1 MKILYNWLKEFVDV
15 TLAPRELAER
25 LSLAGVAVDSVE
37 DSPAGPVF
45 DAEITTNRP
54 DLLGHAGVAREVAAI
69 LRSSLRATVPAV
81 KESAERTDSAVR
93 VDINCPELCGRYAAR
108 VVRSVKI
115 QPSPDWLRQRLEAL
129 GQTSINNVVDVS
141 NYVMF
146 ETGKPVHA
154 FDFDTI
160 DGRRIEVRRARPGEK
175 LRTLDGVERALAPE
189 MCVIAD
195 GRRAVG
201 LGGIMGGAET
211 EISSLTRNVLIESAW
226 FDPITIRRAA
236 KTLGLRTEASIR
248 FERRADPES
257 VVPAATRTAKLIQQ
271 LAGGEILAGVVD
283 VCPMRQE
290 EYALELSRRELLR
303 VMGADVPDAEIEA
316 ILRALGFGPAR
327 VDGNRGSR
335 DSLVAA
341 WKCRQASWRAD
352 VKREIDL
359 IEEVAR
365 HYGYDKFP
373 ARLPHAKQPA
383 ARLPHAAAED
393 RLRQRLVALGYQEIV
408 AIPLVDEAHDAV
420 FRPSGVAPAKISN
433 PLAEDASVL
442 RSSGLVNMLRT
453 LEWNLNRGQKNLRLF
468 EIGRAYALEGATAK
482 ETRIVT
488 LGATGQAREKN
499 LYEAPRAFGFE
510 DLLGDLEVLG
520 EDAGGMNPQPGN
532 AAWLH
537 PARSARIE
545 LSDGKDI
552 GVAGQVA
559 RRVAEQFKLKHAV
572 FVAELELEPLYRARE
587 VQLAA
592 RRYRPLSRFP
602 AVERDFSLLLDDH
615 VTFAQVREAIEA
627 LRIPEAESIG
637 AVDLFRGGSVPA
649 GKHSL
654 LVRVTLQ
661 SHEATLTET
670 QVNEISGRII
680 AALEKQLGAVLR
692 TA

>member
-1 MKILYNWLKEFVDV
+1 MKLLYNWLKEFVDV

-45 DAEITTNRP
+45 DAEISTNRP
-54 DLLGHAGVAREVAAI
+54 DLMGHAGVAREVAAI
-69 LRSSLRATVPAV
+69 LRTSLRQAGPTL
-81 KESAERTDSAVR
+81 KESTDRTDSAVR

-129 GQTSINNVVDVS
+129 GQTSINNVVDIS

-160 DGRRIEVRRARPGEK
+160 DGRRIEVRRARQGEK

-189 MCVIAD
+189 MCVISD

-226 FDPITIRRAA
+226 FDPIAIRRAA
-236 KTLGLRTEASIR
+236 KALGLRTEASIR
-248 FERRADPES
+248 FERRADVES
-257 VVPAATRTAKLIQQ
+257 VVPAATRTAELIQQ

-290 EYALELSRRELLR
+290 EHALELSRRELLR

-316 ILRALGFGPAR
+316 ILRALGFEPAR

-341 WKCRQASWRAD
+341 WKCRPASWRAD

-359 IEEVAR
+359 VEEVAR
-365 HYGYDKFP
+365 HYGFEKFP
-373 ARLPHAKQPA
+373 ARLPPAKQPA
-383 ARLPHAAAED
+383 VRRPYAAEEE
-393 RLRQRLVALGYQEIV
+393 RLRERLVALGYQEIV

-420 FRPSGVAPAKISN
+420 FRARGVAPAKISN

-468 EIGRAYALEGATAK
+468 EIGRAYALEGAAAK

-499 LYEAPRAFGFE
+499 L
-510 DLLGDLEVLG
+510 
-520 EDAGGMNPQPGN
+520 
-532 AAWLH
+532 H
-537 PARSARIE
+537 
-545 LSDGKDI
+545 
-552 GVAGQVA
+552 
-559 RRVAEQFKLKHAV
+559 
-572 FVAELELEPLYRARE
+572 EP
-587 VQLAA
+587 
-592 RRYRPLSRFP
+592 
-602 AVERDFSLLLDDH
+602 
-615 VTFAQVREAIEA
+615 
-627 LRIPEAESIG
+627 
-637 AVDLFRGGSVPA
+637 
-649 GKHSL
+649 
-654 LVRVTLQ
+654 
-661 SHEATLTET
+661 
-670 QVNEISGRII
+670 
-680 AALEKQLGAVLR
+680 
-692 TA
+692 